1 MIEISSI
8 PGADSVV
15 DVLNLDWEIKE
26 ATEEGIDFKLKYK
39 DPLEVSQNEEPD
51 KVLVTFNLA
60 SFTDEYGQRLGNDT
74 TIEVEVPRQI
84 PSEK

>member
-15 DVLNLDWEIKE
+15 DVLNLDWEINE

-39 DPLEVSQNEEPD
+39 DPLEVSQNEKPD

-60 SFTDEYGQRLGNDT
+60 SFTDEYGQSLGNDT
-74 TIEVEVPRQI
+74 TLEVEVPR
-84 PSEK
+84 